1 MLAVSFFFVLAGGT
15 IILVSV
21 VAIFLNIINMEYSR
35 WKKWGLPLCG
45 GLLSLLL
52 GLLIAMS

>member
-1 MLAVSFFFVLAGGT
+1 MLAVSFFFVLAGGM

-21 VAIFLNIINMEYSR
+21 VGILLNLLNMEYSR

-45 GLLSLLL
+45 GVLSLLL